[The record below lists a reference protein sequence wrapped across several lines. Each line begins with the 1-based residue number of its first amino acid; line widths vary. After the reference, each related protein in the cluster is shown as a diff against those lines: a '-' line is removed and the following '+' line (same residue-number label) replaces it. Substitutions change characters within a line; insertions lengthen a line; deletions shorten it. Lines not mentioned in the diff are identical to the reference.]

1 VIPSEG
7 GRLQGCLPIDP
18 GSQRTLLMG
27 CRLGGSVWSSYVTR
41 DAPDIAESRR
51 RLEVDIVYPKWFA
64 LSTVPCIAHAE
75 GAVSGVAAHVVLL
88 GGVPQWFVRIVVG
101 VAPVV
106 CPDQTEPERSVVG
119 RRNADRRAALPVT
132 SGWPRLGE

>member
-1 VIPSEG
+1 
-7 GRLQGCLPIDP
+7 
-18 GSQRTLLMG
+18 MG

-51 RLEVDIVYPKWFA
+51 RLEADVVYPKWFA
-64 LSTVPCIAHAE
+64 LSTVPCIADVE
-75 GAVSGVAAHVVLL
+75 GAISGVAAHVVLL
-88 GGVPQWFVRIVVG
+88 DGVPQWFVRIVVG
-101 VAPVV
+101 VTPVV